1 MAESEL
7 DRRYRFT
14 VLRPVDLVA
23 GKTMTALEL
32 PSISK
37 EQLDLLR
44 QLLAPFLGAGFALA
58 IDGEV
63 VARGPE
69 GPALSPVHES
79 PQQVQQLTE
88 MAVQQH
94 EYLCAELRRMR
105 EEYEQEFAQ
114 ERAILRT
121 LRQRWIERVCDDQV
135 RGEDALRY
143 LVESFRSAAKK
154 SEPSTPTDP

>member
-23 GKTMTALEL
+23 GKPMTALEL

-58 IDGEV
+58 VDGEV

-69 GPALSPVHES
+69 GPALPPVHGS

-105 EEYEQEFAQ
+105 EEYEQEFAH

-121 LRQRWIERVCDDQV
+121 LRQRWMERVCDDQV